1 MAGPHRFRKS
11 GLGHTSLP
19 AASWGLRPEVLRAE
33 EEEEEEAATMVGMS
47 EVFETLKARVA
58 SNGLLQI
65 VLLLALI
72 AVLLSPALRAE
83 FLWDDFEQIVNS
95 TTIGDPSR
103 IPFYFTHNVV
113 QSAGGEGRGAD
124 GVDTYRP
131 LFMVALA
138 AIYQIN
144 GPDPFWFHFAVLTAH
159 LVVCLL
165 LWFLGIRWL
174 DSRPA
179 AAISVLFFACHPV
192 TAEAYLWSSAL
203 PEPLAAAG
211 LLGAVLILD
220 RRTTGGRDGP
230 RIWVSAVAAGLVF
243 LAGLFAKEVVL
254 AALPA
259 LGLFLVVVRG
269 VRLRYLVPAAVAGV
283 VFVALRMAALSGLQ
297 ATGADSIQRLAA
309 LKVYPVLVLDGFLAM
324 LTMQP
329 IGIRHLSWEY
339 ATLSLGASAGA
350 AALCLALLVTVFALR
365 KTLPLA
371 LAAALTTGLMLLPI
385 ALVATVPGWG
395 GFGRYLYVPLAITA
409 LALAELGLGTH
420 RAFKT
425 TRPHLWWAVPLIVVT
440 ALVVEQVGLR
450 RALWVYANQENVAR
464 TAIEIF
470 PDGPDGWEWLGNVH
484 IEKGEIEEAREC
496 FRKATERGPEL
507 FRPRHNL
514 AAALL
519 YSGRPAEAL
528 QQLEILNSLHP
539 PTAPG
544 SKVAVTALMEL
555 DRWDE
560 ATLRLV
566 DSLDRNPG
574 YAPLSD
580 TAARLLSQHPR
591 GDELRSWLSLELT
604 KPEHRQSA
612 SVILPMIGE

>member
-1 MAGPHRFRKS
+1 MVWMGESWKALTDWLAARGP
-11 GLGHTSLP
+11 
-19 AASWGLRPEVLRAE
+19 
-33 EEEEEEAATMVGMS
+33 
-47 EVFETLKARVA
+47 
-58 SNGLLQI
+58 LQI

-83 FLWDDFEQIVNS
+83 FLWDDFDQIVNS

-138 AIYQIN
+138 AVFQIN
-144 GPDPFWFHFAVLTAH
+144 GPDPFWFHFAVLATH

-165 LWFLGIRWL
+165 LWFLGVRWL
-174 DSRPA
+174 NSRLA
-179 AAISVLFFACHPV
+179 AAVAVLFFACHPV

-220 RRTTGGRDGP
+220 RRAGDGQDGP
-230 RIWVSAVAAGLVF
+230 RLWVAAVAAGLVF
-243 LAGLFAKEVVL
+243 FAGLFAKEVVL

-259 LGLFLVVVRG
+259 LGLFLVIARG
-269 VRLRYLVPAAVAGV
+269 VRLRYLVPVAAAGV
-283 VFVALRMAALSGLQ
+283 VFVLLRTAALAGLQ
-297 ATGADSIQRLAA
+297 ATGADTVQRLQA
-309 LKVYPVLVLDGFLAM
+309 LKVYPVLVLDGLFAM

-339 ATLSLGASAGA
+339 AALGWGTSAGA
-350 AALCLALLVTVFALR
+350 AALCLALLVAAVALR
-365 KTLPLA
+365 RTLPLA

-395 GFGRYLYVPLAITA
+395 GFGRYLYLPLAITA
-409 LALAELGLGTH
+409 LALAELGQWAH
-420 RAFKT
+420 RALAITKP
-425 TRPHLWWAVPLIVVT
+425 RLWWGVPLIVMTV
-440 ALVVEQVGLR
+440 LIVEQVGLR
-450 RALWVYANQENVAR
+450 RALWVYANQENLAHA
-464 TAIEIF
+464 AIEIF

-496 FRKATERGPEL
+496 FREATERGPEL

-519 YSGRPAEAL
+519 YSGRPAEAVE
-528 QQLEILNSLHP
+528 QLEILDSLHP

-555 DRWDE
+555 GRWDE
-560 ATLRLV
+560 AASRLV
-566 DSLDRNPG
+566 DSLDRDPG
-574 YAPLSD
+574 YAPLVE
-580 TAARLLSQHPR
+580 TAARLLSEHPR
-591 GDELRSWLSLELT
+591 PDELRAWLSRELVR
-604 KPEHRQSA
+604 PEHRQSA
-612 SVILPMIGE
+612 SVILPMIGG

>member
-1 MAGPHRFRKS
+1 
-11 GLGHTSLP
+11 
-19 AASWGLRPEVLRAE
+19 
-33 EEEEEEAATMVGMS
+33 MVGMGKDW
-47 EVFETLKARVA
+47 KALTNWLAAR
-58 SNGLLQI
+58 GPLQI

-83 FLWDDFEQIVNS
+83 FLWDDFDQIVNS

-138 AIYQIN
+138 AVFQIN
-144 GPDPFWFHFAVLTAH
+144 GPDPFWFHFAVLAAH

-179 AAISVLFFACHPV
+179 AAVAVLFFACHPV

-220 RRTTGGRDGP
+220 RRAGESQDGP
-230 RIWVSAVAAGLVF
+230 RIWVAAVAAGLVF
-243 LAGLFAKEVVL
+243 FAGLLAKEVVL

-259 LGLFLVVVRG
+259 LGLFLVVARG
-269 VRLRYLVPAAVAGV
+269 VRLRYLVPVAAAGV
-283 VFVALRMAALSGLQ
+283 VFVLLRTAALAGLQ
-297 ATGADSIQRLAA
+297 ATGADTVQRLQA
-309 LKVYPVLVLDGFLAM
+309 LKVYPVLVLDGLFAM

-339 ATLSLGASAGA
+339 AALGWGTSAGA
-350 AALCLALLVTVFALR
+350 AALCLALLVAAVALR
-365 KTLPLA
+365 RTLPLA

-395 GFGRYLYVPLAITA
+395 GFGRYLYLPLAITA
-409 LALAELGLGTH
+409 LALAELGQWAH
-420 RAFKT
+420 RALAINKP
-425 TRPHLWWAVPLIVVT
+425 RLWWGVPLIVMT
-440 ALVVEQVGLR
+440 ALIVEQVGLR
-450 RALWVYANQENVAR
+450 RALWVYANQENLAHA
-464 TAIEIF
+464 AIEIF
-470 PDGPDGWEWLGNVH
+470 PEGPDGWEWLGNVH
-484 IEKGEIEEAREC
+484 IEKGELEEAREC
-496 FRKATERGPEL
+496 FREATERGPEL

-528 QQLEILNSLHP
+528 EQLEILDSLHP

-544 SKVAVTALMEL
+544 SNVAVTALMNL
-555 DRWDE
+555 GRWDE
-560 ATLRLV
+560 AASRLV
-566 DSLDRNPG
+566 DSLDRDPG
-574 YAPLSD
+574 YAPLVE
-580 TAARLLSQHPR
+580 TTARLLSEHPR
-591 GDELRSWLSLELT
+591 PDELRAWLSRELVR
-604 KPEHRQSA
+604 PEHRQSA
-612 SVILPMIGE
+612 SVILPMIGG

>member
-1 MAGPHRFRKS
+1 
-11 GLGHTSLP
+11 
-19 AASWGLRPEVLRAE
+19 
-33 EEEEEEAATMVGMS
+33 MVGMGKDW
-47 EVFETLKARVA
+47 KALTNWLAAR
-58 SNGLLQI
+58 GPLQI

-83 FLWDDFEQIVNS
+83 FLWDDFDQIVNS

-138 AIYQIN
+138 AVFQIN
-144 GPDPFWFHFAVLTAH
+144 GPDPFWFHFAVLAAH

-165 LWFLGIRWL
+165 LWFLGVRWL
-174 DSRPA
+174 ESRPA
-179 AAISVLFFACHPV
+179 AAVAVLFFACHPV

-220 RRTTGGRDGP
+220 RRSGESQDGP
-230 RIWVSAVAAGLVF
+230 RLWVAAVAAGLVF
-243 LAGLFAKEVVL
+243 FAGLFAKEVVL

-259 LGLFLVVVRG
+259 LGLFLVIARG
-269 VRLRYLVPAAVAGV
+269 VRLRYLVPVAAAGV
-283 VFVALRMAALSGLQ
+283 VFVLLRTAALAGLQ
-297 ATGADSIQRLAA
+297 ATGADTVQRLQA
-309 LKVYPVLVLDGFLAM
+309 LKVYPVLVLDGLFAM

-339 ATLSLGASAGA
+339 AALGWGTSAGA
-350 AALCLALLVTVFALR
+350 AALCLALLVAAVALR
-365 KTLPLA
+365 RTLPLA

-395 GFGRYLYVPLAITA
+395 GFGRYLYLPLAITA
-409 LALAELGLGTH
+409 LALAELGQWAH
-420 RAFKT
+420 RALAINKP
-425 TRPHLWWAVPLIVVT
+425 RLWWGVPLIVMT
-440 ALVVEQVGLR
+440 ALIVEQVGLR
-450 RALWVYANQENVAR
+450 RALWVYTNQENLAHA
-464 TAIEIF
+464 AIEIF
-470 PDGPDGWEWLGNVH
+470 PEGPDGWEWLGNVH
-484 IEKGEIEEAREC
+484 IEKGELEEAREC
-496 FRKATERGPEL
+496 FREATERGPEL

-528 QQLEILNSLHP
+528 EQLEILDSLHP

-544 SKVAVTALMEL
+544 SNVAVTALMNL
-555 DRWDE
+555 GRWDE
-560 ATLRLV
+560 AASRLV
-566 DSLDRNPG
+566 DSLDRDPG
-574 YAPLSD
+574 YAPLVE
-580 TAARLLSQHPR
+580 TTARLLSEHPR
-591 GDELRSWLSLELT
+591 PDELRAWLSRELVR
-604 KPEHRQSA
+604 PEHRQSA
-612 SVILPMIGE
+612 SVILPMIGG